1 VYYKRWKVCASLVLR
16 SWPAKR
22 RIREM
27 TLTIGTGPFGDQGD
41 KSFNFEVRAP
51 SDHLLYFEDSPR
63 RVRVVFGGET
73 VADSRRAKL
82 LHEAGLLPVYYFPI
96 EDVRMELLEESD
108 HTTHCPFKG
117 DASYWSVRAGDR
129 VAENAVWGYPEP
141 IDSAPPI
148 AGYLAFYWRMMD
160 HWYEEDEEVFVHP
173 RDPYHRVDVLESSR
187 HVRVSVNGEDVAE
200 TDRPRI
206 LFETGLPPRYYI
218 TPEDVREDVLIKSE
232 KNTQCPYKGVASYYS
247 VDAGGG
253 RVEDLVWYYPEP
265 ISEAAKIKGHVCFF
279 NEKVDLEVDGEGLER
294 PQTQWS

>member
-1 VYYKRWKVCASLVLR
+1 
-16 SWPAKR
+16 
-22 RIREM
+22 M

-41 KSFNFEVRAP
+41 KSFNFEARAP
-51 SDHLLYFEDSPR
+51 EDHLLYFEDSPR
-63 RVRVVFGGET
+63 RVRVMFNGET
-73 VADSRRAKL
+73 VADSQQVKL
-82 LHEAGLLPVYYFPI
+82 MHEAGLLPVYYFPQ
-96 EDVRMELLEESD
+96 EDIRMDLLEESD
-108 HTTHCPFKG
+108 HTTYCPFKG
-117 DASYWSVRAGDR
+117 EATYCSVRVGDS

-141 IDSAPPI
+141 IDSCPPI
-148 AGYLAFYWRMMD
+148 ASHLAFYWHKMD

-173 RDPYHRVDVLESSR
+173 RDPYHRVDILESSR
-187 HVRVSVNGEDVAE
+187 HVRVSVNGEVVAE

-247 VDAGGG
+247 VEAGGR

-265 ISEAAKIKGHVCFF
+265 ISEAAKIKGHLSFF

>member
-1 VYYKRWKVCASLVLR
+1 MHK
-16 SWPAKR
+16 
-22 RIREM
+22 M

-41 KSFNFEVRAP
+41 KSFNFEARAP
-51 SDHLLYFEDSPR
+51 EDHLLYFEDSPR
-63 RVRVVFGGET
+63 RVRVMFNGET
-73 VADSRRAKL
+73 VADSQQVKL
-82 LHEAGLLPVYYFPI
+82 MHEAGLLPVYYFPQ
-96 EDVRMELLEESD
+96 EDIRMDLLEESD
-108 HTTHCPFKG
+108 HTTYCPFKG
-117 DASYWSVRAGDR
+117 EATYCSVRVGDS

-141 IDSAPPI
+141 IDSCPPI
-148 AGYLAFYWRMMD
+148 ASHLAFYWHKMD

-173 RDPYHRVDVLESSR
+173 RDPYHRVDILESSR
-187 HVRVSVNGEDVAE
+187 HVRVSVNGEVVAE

-247 VDAGGG
+247 VEAGG
-253 RVEDLVWYYPEP
+253 RHVEDLVWYYPEP
-265 ISEAAKIKGHVCFF
+265 ISEAAKIKGHLSFF